1 MSSRIGEFFKIF
13 FKITVGFIL
22 LGIVIVAGV
31 LVYYAIELPDL
42 NNMKMAIR
50 VPSVE
55 IRSSSGKVLGSY
67 GDLYEEVVQ
76 IKDLPQHVIA
86 AFVAIED
93 KRFFSHFGVDFIGLA
108 RAVYRNYISH
118 SVVQGGSTIT
128 QQLAKNILMV
138 EGCITYKDKSIS
150 RKIKELLL
158 ALWLE
163 HKFSKT
169 EIMMMYLNRVY
180 FGAGT
185 YGIEAAAKKHFNKH
199 ATQLN
204 VYESALLAGSLKA
217 PTKYNPSEHRSYAN
231 NRAMLVLKK
240 MEEQG
245 YIKDAKEIEKANISK
260 IVKENNI
267 RCDNSQYF
275 CNYTYDQA
283 KKILGDLDSDIVVI
297 TTFDDNKQ
305 KIAEEAVNFYYK
317 SESKTY
323 KFKQVAFLCID
334 RDGAIQAMVGGVD
347 YQENQFN
354 RVIQAQRFPGSAFKI
369 MVYGAAIEY
378 GYQLYDQISDEPV
391 SIGSWHPKNFGWRSR
406 GSISL
411 LAGFSHSV
419 NSVCIRLAQAIGL
432 RRVSQFAKKLGITNV
447 SEEDM
452 SVALGTTPVTLK
464 DLTGAYA
471 SFMDGYFIA
480 PYCVKEIRR
489 KSGEVIYSREEPDP
503 IEVLDDEVLNNCRDL
518 LHEVVQAG
526 TGRAAKVDYDVYGK
540 TGTNGD
546 TDAWFMGFYDPEKYE
561 DEGCAIGVWVGNDIL
576 HDKMTRKSTGGRIPA
591 RIAARFLK
599 NIIQY
604 NNKNRKNKPKINKE
618 EEYEDEE
625 CINDNKQNTNTKQKV
640 NKKRTGE
647 DRNKSYMQD
656 NNSSKSKSNSQ
667 YNNKNKI
674 TEKYNDIKSIDKNNN
689 IKDTNKTNQNKQNE
703 EYDDDFEEGD
713 IDDDDEQIINDI
725 IEGSIDNNNTI
736 NNSTNNVDNSKNK
749 YSNRNNNMEDNIN
762 NNSTEN
768 MNNNI
773 EQDSK
778 SNKKLEEFLDSI
790 SN

>member
-1 MSSRIGEFFKIF
+1 MSNKIKLFFKIF
-13 FKITVGFIL
+13 FKITAGFIL
-22 LGIVIVAGV
+22 VGMLCVAGI
-31 LVYYAIELPDL
+31 LIYYANELPDL
-42 NNMKMAIR
+42 NNMKAAIR

-55 IRSSSGKVLGSY
+55 IQSSNGKVLGNY

-86 AFVAIED
+86 AFIAIED

-108 RAVYRNYISH
+108 RAMYRNYISH
-118 SVVQGGSTIT
+118 SLVQGGSTIT
-128 QQLAKNILMV
+128 QQLAKNILIV

-199 ATQLN
+199 ASQLN

-217 PTKYNPSEHRSYAN
+217 PTKYNPSEHRSYSN

-245 YIKDAKEIEKANISK
+245 YIKSAKEIEKANISK
-260 IVKENNI
+260 KAKENNI
-267 RCDNSQYF
+267 KYDNSQYF
-275 CNYTYDQA
+275 CNYAYDQA
-283 KKILGDLDSDIVVI
+283 KKILGDDLNSDIIVI

-317 SESKTY
+317 NESKTY

-347 YQENQFN
+347 YQDNQFN
-354 RVIQAQRFPGSAFKI
+354 RVVQAQRFPGSAFKI
-369 MVYGAAIEY
+369 MVYGAALEY

-406 GSISL
+406 GYISL
-411 LAGFSHSV
+411 LSGFSHSV
-419 NSVCIRLAQAIGL
+419 NAVCIRLAQSVGL
-432 RRVSQFAKKLGITNV
+432 KRVAQFAKKLGITNV

-471 SFMDGYFIA
+471 AFMDGYYVA
-480 PYCVKEIRR
+480 PYCVKEIR
-489 KSGEVIYSREEPDP
+489 KKTGEVIYSREEPDP
-503 IEVLDDEVLNNCRDL
+503 IEVLDDEILNNCRDL

-526 TGRAAKVDYDVYGK
+526 TGRAAKVNYDVYGK
-540 TGTNGD
+540 TGTNGE

-576 HDKMTRKSTGGRIPA
+576 SDKMTRKSTGGRIPA

-604 NNKNRKNKPKINKE
+604 NNKNRKNKPKM

-625 CINDNKQNTNTKQKV
+625 DDNTN
-640 NKKRTGE
+640 
-647 DRNKSYMQD
+647 
-656 NNSSKSKSNSQ
+656 
-667 YNNKNKI
+667 
-674 TEKYNDIKSIDKNNN
+674 
-689 IKDTNKTNQNKQNE
+689 NE
-703 EYDDDFEEGD
+703 
-713 IDDDDEQIINDI
+713 
-725 IEGSIDNNNTI
+725 
-736 NNSTNNVDNSKNK
+736 
-749 YSNRNNNMEDNIN
+749 
-762 NNSTEN
+762 
-768 MNNNI
+768 NI
-773 EQDSK
+773 EQDNK
-778 SNKKLEEFLDSI
+778 SNKQLEEFLDSVDD
-790 SN
+790 